1 MAGRDVPLAGSRRAR
16 RGRPDGVPRRLGLAL
31 LLGLLTLLLLF
42 ALDSRLRGPVAG
54 SERLAGRRDTEHE
67 ARVERAFLSAQLQLA
82 ASDSINIILDA
93 RADRLWIVLKGVKLR
108 ECRLSDIEF
117 DENIL
122 ALVSGNHEAAWLE
135 RPFILTERR
144 GNLPDPWKPIAEG
157 PVDTLKGAV
166 AARELPMDGSL
177 VFDRD
182 LVLHI
187 TTPPTAADSL
197 ERRGFRGLARRF
209 EDRWKEAGAA
219 WREIVEGPATMDIY
233 LHITR
238 EDAAA
243 VLRALSV
250 GGGMALRL

>member
-1 MAGRDVPLAGSRRAR
+1 MAGPEALLAGGRRERRIRSDKPSRRW
-16 RGRPDGVPRRLGLAL
+16 GLPL
-31 LLGLLTLLLLF
+31 LLGALTLLLIF
-42 ALDSRLRGPVAG
+42 ALDQRLRGPVAG
-54 SERLAGRRDTEHE
+54 SERLGGRRDDAHE
-67 ARVERAFLSAQLQLA
+67 ARVERAFLNAQLQLA
-82 ASDSINIILDA
+82 AGDSIGIVLDA
-93 RADRLWIVLKGVKLR
+93 RTDRLWIVLKGVTLR
-108 ECRLSDIEF
+108 ECRLSDIQF
-117 DENIL
+117 DANIL
-122 ALVSGNHEAAWLE
+122 ALVSGDHEADWLE
-135 RPFILTERR
+135 RPFILNERR

-197 ERRGFRGLARRF
+197 ARRGVSGLFRRLG
-209 EDRWKEAGAA
+209 DRSRDAAAAWKE
-219 WREIVEGPATMDIY
+219 IVQGPATMDVY
-233 LHITR
+233 LHISR

-250 GGGMALRL
+250 GGGMALRI

>member
-1 MAGRDVPLAGSRRAR
+1 MVLG
-16 RGRPDGVPRRLGLAL
+16 GLAL
-31 LLGLLTLLLLF
+31 LLLFGLD
-42 ALDSRLRGPVAG
+42 ARLKGPVAG
-54 SERLAGRRDTEHE
+54 SDRLAGRRDDGRE

-82 ASDSINIILDA
+82 ASDSIGIVLDA
-93 RADRLWIVLKGVKLR
+93 RADRLWILLKGVRLR
-108 ECRLSDIEF
+108 ECELSDIQF
-117 DENIL
+117 DSNIL
-122 ALVSGNHEAAWLE
+122 ALVSGDHEAAWLE
-135 RPFILTERR
+135 RPFILAERR
-144 GNLPDPWKPIAEG
+144 GNLPDPWKPIGEG
-157 PVDTLKGAV
+157 PVDTLKGAI
-166 AARELPMDGSL
+166 AAHELPMDGSL

-197 ERRGFRGLARRF
+197 ERRGLKGVARKIG
-209 EDRWKEAGAA
+209 ERWTEAGAA
-219 WREIVEGPATMDIY
+219 WREIVQGPPTMDVY